1 MAEYWDLYDENRQPL
16 GKTILRGSM
25 KPMSGSYHVAVMIV
39 TMNSHGKLLCT
50 LRSKDKETYP
60 GLWEFTAGSVLAG
73 EDSFTAAGRELFEET
88 GISAEKGEFKLI
100 KTVREAAA
108 FIDCFFLRRDTDIS
122 EIKLQKGET
131 EGAKWV
137 SKAELENMIA
147 QKKVAFPVER
157 RYSQLYSFL
166 MEEGFI

>member
-16 GKTILRGSM
+16 GRTILRGSM
-25 KPMSGSYHVAVMIV
+25 KPMCGLYHVAVMIV

-50 LRSKDKETYP
+50 LRSKNKDTYP

-73 EDSFTAAGRELFEET
+73 EDSLTAAQRELFEET
-88 GISAEKGEFKLI
+88 GISAEKTDLKLI
-100 KTVREAAA
+100 KSVKESTA
-108 FIDCFFLRRDTDIS
+108 FMDCFFLRYDADIN
-122 EIKLQKGET
+122 EIKFQKGET